1 MKKFFAFLLTSIVLQ
16 TLPASAFVIESKYTK
31 NENGQYVKITEVTCS
46 SESREDCYN
55 LCQHESNCQR
65 QEPYCRNCAGTT
77 SPLLRQLFTEI
88 SRYFT
93 LKSEIVLRD
102 QLVRYM
108 AAERFVLIDMK
119 SIFNYYT
126 PVGGDA
132 FLKELR
138 SFCGENV
145 ETTLLAVQLDNVHQP
160 EKLSY
165 VLCRDQNNQ
174 TVAYEAQPRLPEFGH
189 KTLNVPIIFQLN

>member
-1 MKKFFAFLLTSIVLQ
+1 MKKIFAFLLTSIVLQ
-16 TLPASAFVIESKYTK
+16 SLPASAFVIESKYTK
-31 NENGQYVKITEVTCS
+31 NEVGQYVKITEVACS

-55 LCQHESNCQR
+55 LCQNESNCQR

-88 SRYFT
+88 SRHYT
-93 LKSEIVLRD
+93 LKSEIVSRD

-108 AAERFVLIDMK
+108 AVERFVLIDMK

-165 VLCRDQNNQ
+165 VLCRDQSNQ

-189 KTLNVPIIFQLN
+189 KTLNIPIIFQLN